1 MNKQELSLYLGLG
14 IMVGGMMPTSAISVS
29 EVTDVINVIAM
40 KSVIESR
47 NESLSVYKEVTK
59 IQPKKN
65 YRQRYARISS
75 SKAFLDSYSGK
86 SLGEVIKVEY

>member
-1 MNKQELSLYLGLG
+1 
-14 IMVGGMMPTSAISVS
+14 MVSGMMPTSAISVS
-29 EVTDVINVIAM
+29 EANGMMNVVAM
-40 KSVIESR
+40 KRVIESR
-47 NESLSVYKEVTK
+47 NESLSVYKEVTR

-86 SLGEVIKVEY
+86 SLGEFIKVEY

>member
-29 EVTDVINVIAM
+29 EPNGIMNVIAM
-40 KSVIESR
+40 KSVIESL

-75 SKAFLDSYSGK
+75 SKVFFDNYSGK

>member
-14 IMVGGMMPTSAISVS
+14 IMVGGMMP
-29 EVTDVINVIAM
+29 INVIAM

-75 SKAFLDSYSGK
+75 SKAFLDSYPGK